1 MLKAF
6 NAQKCGLIHF
16 RFDNNNIK
24 YKLSDYEINEITEE
38 CDLVIIVDSSLNFS
52 RDCSKVV
59 KEANNLLGLIKRF
72 FLYTD
77 REILLPLYKCL
88 TRAKLK
94 YYVQAWR
101 PYLIKDINLLEHVQ
115 RRATKLIF
123 KDKTIPYEVRLNS
136 VSLTSLESRR
146 ER

>member
-1 MLKAF
+1 MQDDLNKLNNWADEMLMAF

-94 YYVQAWR
+94 YYV
-101 PYLIKDINLLEHVQ
+101 
-115 RRATKLIF
+115 
-123 KDKTIPYEVRLNS
+123 
-136 VSLTSLESRR
+136 
-146 ER
+146 